1 MSSRAE
7 KLLERMRRSKSG
19 WKRKDI
25 ESLYE
30 GFGFVLHH
38 GAKHDYYKHPDY
50 PYLRDTLKRSRTV
63 PEYNVRKALRL
74 IDRFIAMKD
83 TMRSD
88 EDKKSSKKGL
98 RK

>member
-1 MSSRAE
+1 MPSSAE

-30 GFGFVLHH
+30 GFGFELHH

-50 PYLRDTLKRSRTV
+50 PELRDTLKRSRNI
-63 PEYNVRKALRL
+63 PEYNVRKAVRL
-74 IDRFIAMKD
+74 IDRFIAMRD
-83 TMRSD
+83 TIMSD
-88 EDKKSSKKGL
+88 DGRKGS
-98 RK
+98 RKGPRK

>member
-1 MSSRAE
+1 MPSSAE

-38 GAKHDYYKHPDY
+38 GSKHDYYKHPDY
-50 PYLRDTLKRSRTV
+50 PKLRDTLKRSRTI
-63 PEYNVRKALRL
+63 PEYNVRKAVRL
-74 IDRFIAMKD
+74 IDKYIAIRDK
-83 TMRSD
+83 MRND
-88 EDKKSSKKGL
+88 ENRKRSKKGP

>member
-1 MSSRAE
+1 MPSSAE

-38 GAKHDYYKHPDY
+38 GAKHDYYVHPDY
-50 PYLRDTLKRSRTV
+50 PELRDTLKRSRSV
-63 PEYNVRKALRL
+63 PEYNVRKAIRL
-74 IDRFIAMKD
+74 IDSSIALRD
-83 TMRSD
+83 TIRSD
-88 EDKKSSKKGL
+88 ED
-98 RK
+98 

>member
-1 MSSRAE
+1 MPSKAE

-38 GAKHDYYKHPDY
+38 GAKHDYYLHPDY
-50 PYLRDTLKRSRTV
+50 PKLRDTLKRSRTV
-63 PEYNVRKALRL
+63 SEYNVRKAVRL
-74 IDRFIAMKD
+74 IDSFIVKRD
-83 TMRSD
+83 IMRSD
-88 EDKKSSKKGL
+88 KD
-98 RK
+98 